1 MLDKNHYKKQHDIRI
16 GYNFQINFG
25 NKSYYNNYK
34 KVVKKRIVLD
44 YEKLPEDTIS
54 NIKIEYPDGYEDNL
68 ITFTNKEGRFIS
80 ALPFETDEIYYLIRM
95 TEGEARQIINDD
107 DDFGD
112 DGKLRDDFED
122 DVNEDGEKYL
132 DDNIDEAANI
142 KDESYDD

>member
-1 MLDKNHYKKQHDIRI
+1 MA
-16 GYNFQINFG
+16 
-25 NKSYYNNYK
+25 
-34 KVVKKRIVLD
+34 KKRIVID
-44 YEKLPEDTIS
+44 YEKLPDEAL
-54 NIKIEYPDGYEDNL
+54 NRIKIEYPEGYEDNL